1 MEFSKVVDIELK
13 SGQVMQLQMTDAF
26 IEKIRSALM
35 IPAEAA
41 VTERHIKSFLV
52 GSMKNA
58 LEGSEDGTTC

>member
-35 IPAEAA
+35 LPAEAT
-41 VTERHIKSFLV
+41 VNVI
-52 GSMKNA
+52 
-58 LEGSEDGTTC
+58 

>member
-13 SGQVMQLQMTDAF
+13 SGQVMQLQMSDAF
-26 IEKIRSALM
+26 IEKIRSTLM
-35 IPAEAA
+35 LPVEAT

-58 LEGSEDGTTC
+58 LEDSEDGTAC

>member
-35 IPAEAA
+35 IPAEAE

>member
-1 MEFSKVVDIELK
+1 
-13 SGQVMQLQMTDAF
+13 MQLQMTDAF

-35 IPAEAA
+35 LPAEAT